1 MRIAKGLLKIMMLP
15 VVMILGIV
23 SALGNTFMK
32 VVCYVLGPIML
43 ILAGCV
49 LYGFLTQTWYNVGIA
64 LGCEVLCGAIL
75 FVGAFVMA
83 EADILKDYL
92 LHL

>member
-1 MRIAKGLLKIMMLP
+1 MRIVKGLFKILVLP
-15 VVMILGIV
+15 VVMILGMV

-32 VVCYVLGPIML
+32 VVCYALGPIML
-43 ILAGCV
+43 ILGGCA

-64 LGCEVLCGAIL
+64 LGCEVLCGVIMFL
-75 FVGAFVMA
+75 GAFLMA

>member
-49 LYGFLTQTWYNVGIA
+49 LYGFLTQTWYNVGLA
-64 LGCEVLCGAIL
+64 LGCEVFCGAIM

-83 EADILKDYL
+83 EADVLKDYL

>member
-43 ILAGCV
+43 ILAGCA
-49 LYGFLTQTWYNVGIA
+49 LYGF
-64 LGCEVLCGAIL
+64 
-75 FVGAFVMA
+75 
-83 EADILKDYL
+83 
-92 LHL
+92 

>member
-1 MRIAKGLLKIMMLP
+1 MRTQVKLWFWTLKDII
-15 VVMILGIV
+15 ILGVALTV
-23 SALGNTFMK
+23 SVVSWAKLNFVVPAALT
-32 VVCYVLGPIML
+32 
-43 ILAGCV
+43 A

-75 FVGAFVMA
+75 FVGAFLMA
-83 EADILKDYL
+83 EADVLKDYL

>member
-1 MRIAKGLLKIMMLP
+1 MLP

-32 VVCYVLGPIML
+32 VVCYILGPIML
-43 ILAGCV
+43 IFAGCA
-49 LYGFLTQTWYNVGIA
+49 LYGFLTQTWLGIA
-64 LGCEVLCGAIL
+64 LGCEVLCGVIL

-83 EADILKDYL
+83 EADVLKDYL

>member
-32 VVCYVLGPIML
+32 VVCYVLGPIMM
-43 ILAGCV
+43 ILAGCA
-49 LYGFLTQTWYNVGIA
+49 LYGLLTQTWYNVGIA
-64 LGCEVLCGAIL
+64 LGCEGICGAFM

-83 EADILKDYL
+83 EADVLKDYL

>member
-1 MRIAKGLLKIMMLP
+1 MDE
-15 VVMILGIV
+15 ILMSVEG
-23 SALGNTFMK
+23 FMK
-32 VVCYVLGPIML
+32 LGWVVAIPLV
-43 ILAGCV
+43 AGCV
-49 LYGFLTQTWYNVGIA
+49 VYGFLTQTWYNVGIA
-64 LGCEVLCGAIL
+64 LGCEVLCGAIM